1 MNGLDGFSKFAAK
14 YEAQTSIDALD
25 KLFLDVVRE
34 LFRYPHVTY
43 GNGAI
48 SDAFIYTT
56 VDHDWWTHYA
66 RERYARVDP
75 VFALLPYA
83 STPILWSDCEAEAC
97 ERGRLCL
104 TEAREAGLTNGVS
117 LCLRSPGAF
126 HALSFSGRPDAPDR
140 TELAALNA
148 VADLYHSQRQQ
159 LSSDQEKG
167 LLTPSEM
174 KYLRWI
180 AEGKSAQ
187 DTADICGVSEVAVR
201 KRLGEVYEKTGE
213 NGRIRAIVKLVG
225 LGVVRPDWFRPN
237 DQ

>member
-1 MNGLDGFSKFAAK
+1 MNGLDGFSKFADK

-25 KLFLDVVRE
+25 TLFLDVVRE
-34 LFRYPHVTY
+34 LFRYPYVTY

-48 SDAFIYTT
+48 SDTFIYTT
-56 VDHDWWTHYA
+56 VSHDWWAHYA
-66 RERYARVDP
+66 KEKYSRVDP
-75 VFALLPYA
+75 VFAQLPYA
-83 STPILWSDCEAEAC
+83 STPILWSDCEVEATR
-97 ERGRLCL
+97 RGRLCL
-104 TEAREAGLTNGVS
+104 EEAREAGLTNGVS
-117 LCLRSPGAF
+117 LCLRSPGTF
-126 HALSFSGRPDAPDR
+126 HAMSFSGRPDAPTR

-148 VADLYHSQRQQ
+148 VADLYHSQRLQ
-159 LSSDQEKG
+159 LSSDQAED
-167 LLTPSEM
+167 LLTPAEL

>member
-1 MNGLDGFSKFAAK
+1 MNGLSGFSKFAEK

-25 KLFLDVVRE
+25 KLFLEVVRE
-34 LFRYPHVTY
+34 LFGYPFVTY
-43 GNGAI
+43 GNGVV

-56 VDHDWWTHYA
+56 VSTEWWTHYA
-66 RERYARVDP
+66 KEKYARVDP
-75 VFALLPYA
+75 IFALLPYA
-83 STPILWSDCEAEAC
+83 SAPILWSDCEAAATD
-97 ERGRLCL
+97 RGRLCL
-104 TEAREAGLTNGVS
+104 SEAHDAGLTNGVS

-126 HALSFSGRPDAPDR
+126 HAMSFSGRSDAPTR
-140 TELAALNA
+140 AELAALNA
-148 VADLYHSQRQQ
+148 VAGLYHSQRLQ
-159 LSSDQEKG
+159 LSSELDKA
-167 LLTPSEM
+167 LLTPAEL
-174 KYLRWI
+174 KYTHWI